1 MIGKIRFLHIPKT
14 AGTTFDEC
22 LFRQYLGP
30 YLLRRQFV
38 FSGNIAADRRRLA
51 GMSEAAL
58 DRIAICTGHAPR
70 VTGCAQIDALPTV
83 TLLRHPVERVKSLC
97 RHISEGKSPQI
108 YSAARHGA
116 FDLDELLGS
125 GRIQLNNFQS
135 RIVLGE
141 GGYGL
146 PAGSENE
153 LAARA
158 MTLLAS
164 QFSCFG
170 LTGELD
176 RSLLLF
182 QRVLGWRKWPLYRSR
197 NSSDPQ
203 VPLHFEARHIA
214 RIEELNRLDLA
225 FYELARETFF
235 RRWQEQGPELEL
247 ALPRFRSALAKPQPQ
262 FAVIDLAR
270 QLGKW
275 RRVISPGP

>member
-1 MIGKIRFLHIPKT
+1 LIQKIRFLHIPKT

-38 FSGNIAADRRRLA
+38 FSGNIAADQRRLA
-51 GMSEAAL
+51 RMSEAAL
-58 DRIAICTGHAPR
+58 ERIAICTGHAPL

-83 TLLRHPVERVKSLC
+83 TLLREPVERVKSLC

-108 YSAARHGA
+108 YCREKHGV
-116 FDLDELLGS
+116 FDLDALLGS

-141 GGYGL
+141 GGYKL
-146 PAGSENE
+146 PAASESA
-153 LAARA
+153 LADRA
-158 MTLLAS
+158 MALLAS
-164 QFSCFG
+164 RFVCFG

-182 QRVLGWRKWPLYRSR
+182 QRVLGWQKWPLYRSR
-197 NSSDPQ
+197 NTSNPE
-203 VPLHFEARHIA
+203 VPLQFEARHIA
-214 RIEELNRLDLA
+214 RIEELNRLDIAL
-225 FYELARETFF
+225 YERARETFF
-235 RRWQEQGPELEL
+235 RRWQEHGAELEA
-247 ALPRFRSALAKPQPQ
+247 ALPRFRSALAKPQPH

-270 QLGKW
+270 QVGKW
-275 RRVISPGP
+275 RRLVSPGP

>member
-1 MIGKIRFLHIPKT
+1 LIGKIRFLHIPKT

-38 FSGNIAADRRRLA
+38 FSGNIAADQRRLA
-51 GMSEAAL
+51 AMSKAAL

-141 GGYGL
+141 SGYGL

-235 RRWQEQGPELEL
+235 RRWQEHGPELEL
-247 ALPRFRSALAKPQPQ
+247 ALPRFRSALAKPQPH

-270 QLGKW
+270 QVGKW
-275 RRVISPGP
+275 RRLVSPGP

>member
-38 FSGNIAADRRRLA
+38 FSGNIEADRQRLA
-51 GMSEAAL
+51 RMSGAAL
-58 DRIAICTGHAPR
+58 GRIAICTGHAPR

-83 TLLRHPVERVKSLC
+83 TLLRHPVERVISFC

-108 YSAARHGA
+108 YSPEKHGA

-135 RIVLGE
+135 RMVLGE
-141 GGYGL
+141 GDYRL
-146 PAGSENE
+146 PAGSENA
-153 LAARA
+153 LADRA
-158 MTLLAS
+158 MALLAS

-197 NSSDPQ
+197 NSSNPESA
-203 VPLHFEARHIA
+203 LRFEARHMA
-214 RIEELNRLDLA
+214 RIEELNSLDLA
-225 FYELARETFF
+225 FYELAREAFF
-235 RRWQEQGPELEL
+235 SRWQAHGPELE
-247 ALPRFRSALAKPQPQ
+247 AELPRFRSALAKPGPQ

-270 QLGKW
+270 QAGKW
-275 RRVISPGP
+275 GRMMPRKD

>member
-38 FSGNIAADRRRLA
+38 FSGNIAADQRRLA

-235 RRWQEQGPELEL
+235 RRWQEHGPELEL
-247 ALPRFRSALAKPQPQ
+247 ALPRFRSALAKPQLH

-270 QLGKW
+270 QVGKW
-275 RRVISPGP
+275 RREISPGP

>member
-1 MIGKIRFLHIPKT
+1 LIQKIRFLHIPKT

-38 FSGNIAADRRRLA
+38 FSGNIAADQRRLA
-51 GMSEAAL
+51 GMSGAAL
-58 DRIAICTGHAPR
+58 ERIAICTGHAPL

-83 TLLRHPVERVKSLC
+83 TLLREPVERVKSLC

-108 YSAARHGA
+108 YCPEKHGV
-116 FDLDELLGS
+116 FDLDALLGS

-141 GGYGL
+141 GGYKL
-146 PAGSENE
+146 PAASESV
-153 LAARA
+153 LADRA
-158 MTLLAS
+158 MALLAS
-164 QFSCFG
+164 RFVCFG

-182 QRVLGWRKWPLYRSR
+182 QRVLGWQKWPLYRSR
-197 NSSDPQ
+197 NTSNPD
-203 VPLHFEARHIA
+203 VPLQFEARHIA
-214 RIEELNRLDLA
+214 RIEELNRLDIAL
-225 FYELARETFF
+225 YELARETFF
-235 RRWQEQGPELEL
+235 RRWQEHGAELEA
-247 ALPRFRSALAKPQPQ
+247 ALPRFRSALAKPQPH

-270 QLGKW
+270 QVGKW
-275 RRVISPGP
+275 RRLVSPRP

>member
-1 MIGKIRFLHIPKT
+1 MTGKIRFLHIPKT

-38 FSGNIAADRRRLA
+38 FSGNIAADQRRLA

-58 DRIAICTGHAPR
+58 ERIVICTGHAPR
-70 VTGCAQIDALPTV
+70 VTGCAQIDAMPTV
-83 TLLRHPVERVKSLC
+83 TLLRDPVERVKSFC

-108 YSAARHGA
+108 YSPAEHGA

-135 RIVLGE
+135 RMVLGE
-141 GGYGL
+141 CGYAL
-146 PAGSENE
+146 PAGSETV

-158 MTLLAS
+158 MELLAS

-197 NSSDPQ
+197 NSSNPQ
-203 VPLHFEARHIA
+203 ASLQFEARHIA
-214 RIEELNRLDLA
+214 RIEELNRLDMA
-225 FYELARETFF
+225 FYRMARETFF
-235 RRWQEQGPELEL
+235 RRWQEQGPELEA
-247 ALPRFRSALAKPQPQ
+247 ALPRFRSALTKAEPY
-262 FAVIDLAR
+262 FALIDLAR
-270 QLGKW
+270 QVGKW
-275 RRVISPGP
+275 RRMLSRGP